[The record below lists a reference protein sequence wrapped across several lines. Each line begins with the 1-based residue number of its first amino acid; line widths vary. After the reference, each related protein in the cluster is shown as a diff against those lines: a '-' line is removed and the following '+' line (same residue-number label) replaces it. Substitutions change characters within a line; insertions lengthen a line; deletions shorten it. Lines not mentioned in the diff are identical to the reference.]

1 MTYTYFR
8 RFRME
13 FDLTQ
18 RALEPQSLPEGY
30 RFERW
35 HVDWIPAH
43 AQAKYLS
50 FRQELDTNVF
60 PCLGDEAGCLRLMRD
75 ISNRDGFLPKATWLI
90 RSHPNTNSPIN
101 DGCPRNESHSAE
113 DCAPN
118 PSLVLSMTP
127 EGLPQPVGTIQGI
140 QTDQTQ
146 GAIQNI
152 GIVPDHRG
160 RGLGRRLI
168 LQSLWGFQQSGLE
181 RVILE
186 VTAQNRGA
194 YRLYEQLGFRYLRT
208 VYKCQDIVF

>member
-13 FDLTQ
+13 FDLKRQ
-18 RALEPQSLPEGY
+18 ALEPQILPEGY

-43 AQAKYLS
+43 AQAKYMS
-50 FRQELDTNVF
+50 FREELDTNVF
-60 PCLGDEAGCLRLMRD
+60 PCLGEETGCLRLMRD
-75 ISNRDGFLPKATWLI
+75 ISNRDGFLPRATWLI
-90 RSHPNTNSPIN
+90 RTQPNFGLDNNNS
-101 DGCPRNESHSAE
+101 DAESNSIAE
-113 DCAPN
+113 STPAN
-118 PSLVLSMTP
+118 SSLAMSMTLG
-127 EGLPQPVGTIQGI
+127 GLPQPVGTIQGI
-140 QTDQTQ
+140 QTDQEL

-152 GIVPDHRG
+152 GIIPEHRG

-168 LQSLWGFQQSGLE
+168 LQSLWGFQQSGLD
-181 RVILE
+181 RVMLE

-194 YRLYEQLGFRYLRT
+194 YRLYEQIGFRYLRT